1 MSRRERLGAG
11 FGARLLGAQALVLL
25 AGALTTWI
33 VAAIAGPAIFHD
45 HLSRAGVSHTS
56 SEADHVE
63 QAFTSSLAISLSIA
77 VVAATITALTVTW
90 YFSRRVQ
97 HSVAQVAD
105 AAAHVAAG
113 KYDSRVNDPG
123 LGREFAVLAA
133 TSNTLAERL
142 ERTESIRRRMLS
154 DLAHEMR
161 TPLATVDAHLEA
173 VEDGLRTFDDETLD
187 VIRLST
193 QRLRRLAEDISA
205 MSRAEEGALDIA
217 REPVT
222 AADLARAGAETAAD
236 RFAAAGITL
245 ETKLHTQAQVL
256 VDPDRIGQV
265 LTNLLDN
272 ALRHTAKGGS
282 VRITCSLRGPWVE
295 YAVADT
301 GDGID
306 PEHLRHVF
314 DRFYRSDTARARA
327 HGGAG
332 IGLSIAKA
340 LVEAHD
346 GEITASSPG
355 PGSGSEFTVRL
366 RAI

>member
-1 MSRRERLGAG
+1 MSRRERFGAG

-33 VAAIAGPAIFHD
+33 VAAILGPAIFRD

-56 SEADHVE
+56 SEEHHVE
-63 QAFTSSLAISLSIA
+63 EAFTSSLAISISIA
-77 VVAATITALTVTW
+77 LVVATMTALAVTW

-97 HSVAQVAD
+97 RSVAQVA
-105 AAAHVAAG
+105 AASAHVATG
-113 KYDSRVNDPG
+113 RYDARVNDPG

-142 ERTESIRRRMLS
+142 GRTESIRRRMLS

-173 VEDGLRTFDDETLD
+173 VEDGLRTFDDETVD

-205 MSRAEEGALDIA
+205 MSRAEEGALDIV
-217 REPVT
+217 REPIT
-222 AADLARAGAETAAD
+222 AAEIARTSAETAAD
-236 RFAAAGITL
+236 RFAAAGVTL
-245 ETKLHTQAQVL
+245 ETDLNTQAKVL

-272 ALRHTAKGGS
+272 ALRHTTMGGT
-282 VRITCSLRGPWVE
+282 VRVTCSLRGPWVV

-301 GDGID
+301 GDGME

-314 DRFYRSDTARARA
+314 DRFYRSDTARARS

-346 GEITASSPG
+346 GEIIASSPG
-355 PGSGSEFTVRL
+355 LGRGSEFTVRL